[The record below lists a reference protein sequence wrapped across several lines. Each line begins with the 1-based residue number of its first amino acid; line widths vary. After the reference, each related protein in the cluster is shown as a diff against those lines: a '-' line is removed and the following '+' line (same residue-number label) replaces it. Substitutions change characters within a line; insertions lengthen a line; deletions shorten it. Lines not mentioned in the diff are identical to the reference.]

1 MSAQSIL
8 QFKKTLENLDACMA
22 RAEAYASTKKFDVNV
37 LTSYRLAPDMFN
49 LVKQVQSC
57 CDAAKFAAAY
67 LSQQTA
73 PKHEDNEV
81 TFADLRARIQK
92 VVAYLGGFKLADF
105 AGYEK
110 VKVSPGWAKGKWLN
124 GDEYLEELAI
134 PNFYFHV
141 MSTYALLRHA
151 GVDVGKMD
159 YLGAVNL
166 KD

>member
-8 QFKKTLENLDACMA
+8 QFKKTLENLDSCMA
-22 RAEAYASTKKFDVNV
+22 KAEAFATAKKFDVNI
-37 LTSYRLAPDMFN
+37 LTQYRLAPDMFN

-57 CDAAKFAAAY
+57 CDSAKFAAAY
-67 LSQQTA
+67 LSGQTP

-92 VVAYLGGFKLADF
+92 VIAYLDEFRATDF
-105 AGYEK
+105 AGYET
-110 VKVSPGWAKGKWLN
+110 VKVSPSWAKGKWLP
-124 GDEYLEELAI
+124 GAEYLEQLAI

-141 MSTYALLRHA
+141 MTTYAILRHA

-159 YLGAVNL
+159 YLGAINL
-166 KD
+166 RD

>member
-1 MSAQSIL
+1 MSALSIL
-8 QFKKTLENLDACMA
+8 QFKKTLENLDNCMA
-22 RAEAYASTKKFDVNV
+22 KAEAYASTKKFDVNV
-37 LTSYRLAPDMFN
+37 LTHYRLAPDMFA

-67 LSQQTA
+67 LSQQTP
-73 PKHEDNEV
+73 PKHEDTEA
-81 TFADLRARIQK
+81 TFADLRTRIQK
-92 VVAYLGGFKLADF
+92 VIAYLNEFKAADF

-110 VKVSPGWAKGKWLN
+110 VKVSPGWAKGKWLT
-124 GDEYLEELAI
+124 GEEYLEEVAI

-141 MSTYALLRHA
+141 MTTYAILRHA

-159 YLGAVNL
+159 YLGTVNM